1 MVHKDL
7 TRLDHATGITGRA
20 LEGRNGV
27 REELCYR
34 ERLPKNNQ
42 HIEMS
47 IVIKGTD

>member
-7 TRLDHATGITGRA
+7 TRLDHATGITGPA

-27 REELCYR
+27 REEFVTEKGCQ
-34 ERLPKNNQ
+34 KNNQ